1 MKLTEV
7 CILFLACFLF
17 IVGKPLLMN
26 KGPNIQQQQEQR
38 QEEVAE
44 EEEFAP
50 TEKEIRIV
58 FKARTA
64 QEEPIADIIW
74 LNRAAGIAIDSGTP
88 YFNVITQHTYKR
100 FVEKEGM
107 ELSVI
112 EGTIELVS
120 DPMKSDYDANEISSL
135 SLNQIHD

>member
-1 MKLTEV
+1 MKIMEV

-17 IVGKPLLMN
+17 IVGKPLIQN
-26 KGPNIQQQQEQR
+26 KGLKIQAEEEQR

-44 EEEFAP
+44 EEVSP
-50 TEKEIRIV
+50 SEKEIRVV
-58 FKARTA
+58 FKARSA
-64 QEEPIADIIW
+64 EEEPIADIIW
-74 LNRAAGIAIDSGTP
+74 LNRAAGVAIKNGSP
-88 YFNVITQHTYKR
+88 YFNVITQHTFKR

-112 EGTIELVS
+112 EGTIELVG

-135 SLNQIHD
+135 SVHELAE